1 MRIVDSFRYGV
12 ARTIV
17 TLFLLCGVVPLSL
30 SGMVFLFSY
39 YKSEKRAIGNVQEEV
54 AQRIATSVSAH
65 IERATGEVQLFS
77 RVIDLHNPDPRRLSS
92 LALGFL
98 DLDTAFNIITIMDR
112 KGTEVCKFSRHYTF
126 RPFEMGVRGNDPSF
140 LAALSG
146 SIHFGS
152 ISISRFSQFTELP
165 VTVPIHDTSGSFAG
179 AIEVGVDVSKLWEL
193 ISKYR
198 IGKDRYAYIVDS
210 RGLLIAY
217 EDVAPVIRSTDLSTI
232 PGVQRLLTSRTAA
245 HEYTGLRKELV
256 LGAGAP
262 VPLTG
267 WGVVVEEP
275 LARAYSGLYALS
287 AIFLLVFAG
296 SVSVIVVL
304 GLRFSFSKI
313 VHPIQRLKDETGLIA
328 KGQFDQRVE
337 VTDRLDEIG
346 QLAEAFNAMAS
357 DLQTSTVSRDLLLKE
372 IAERK
377 KAEEALRLE
386 EARLEALLQINQMVD
401 ADLDE
406 ISRAT
411 MEEAVRLTQSS
422 IGYVAFLDADQTSLT
437 MQAWSMGATQECRV
451 HHVPVVYPV
460 DKAGLW
466 GEAVRQRRPII
477 TNDYEAP
484 NPLKRGLPEGHVLLK
499 RHLNVPIFDGDRIVI
514 VAGVGNKPSDYDQS
528 DVRQL
533 NLLMLGLWRI
543 VQRRTDENALRESE
557 NKLRSI
563 VEHSNNLFYSH
574 TPEHV
579 LTYVSPQTRQFFD
592 CEPEEALV
600 RWMEFA
606 SDHPI
611 NRGALSLVESAIR
624 SGERCPP
631 YRMELVGKRGRR
643 IWVEVN
649 ESPVLENGKTVSIVG
664 ALTDITDRIEAEQ
677 ALRENEE
684 KYRSVVDQTRD
695 WIFLVDSETWRIL
708 EANQTML
715 AMLDYTPT
723 ELLGSRFHDLA
734 DIEGTRSSQLLH
746 DAARENCHYLG
757 ELSFRARGGKTVQVE
772 VSANMIAF
780 AGKRVL
786 CVVARDLTDRKK
798 MEQEFLRAQKI
809 ESVGVLAG
817 GIAHDFNN
825 ILTAVIGNLSLAR
838 ASFKPDNDVSHFLSE
853 MEKACFRAKDLT
865 RQLLTFAKGGAPIK
879 RAASIAHLVKES
891 VTFALRGSN
900 VRPDLHVADNL
911 WIADVD
917 EGQISQVLN
926 NLVINAKQAMPDGG
940 SIAIHAENAVLLDSD
955 RRLPLAS
962 GPYVVITVQDQGCGI
977 PPQHLASIFDP
988 YFTTKETGSGLG
1000 LAVAYSIM
1008 KSHGGTITVESEPGN
1023 GSSFRLY
1030 LPAREAGRAEEQPA
1044 CSGSSATPSGMRVLV
1059 MDDEEMVR
1067 NVVGS
1072 MLQHLGCEVVFARD
1086 GTEVL
1091 NVYAENVREK
1101 RPFDV
1106 VILDLTVP
1114 GGMGGKEAVQ
1124 KLRQIDPCVRAIVS
1138 SGYSNNPIM
1147 ASYEE
1152 HGFVGI
1158 VTKPF
1163 NLIQLQEVLHAGCH
1177 APPADLC

>member
-1 MRIVDSFRYGV
+1 MRIVDRFRHGV
-12 ARTIV
+12 ARTLV

-39 YKSEKRAIGNVQEEV
+39 YQSEKRAIGNVQEEI
-54 AQRIATSVSAH
+54 AQRIAASISAH
-65 IERATGEVQLFS
+65 IERASGEIQLFS
-77 RVIDLHNPDPRRLSS
+77 RVIDTQNPDPRRLSS
-92 LALGFL
+92 LAQGFL
-98 DLDTAFNIITIMDR
+98 DLDLAFNIITIMDR
-112 KGTEVCKFSRHYTF
+112 NGYEVFKLSRHYTF
-126 RPFEMGVRGNDPSF
+126 RPFEMRARGHDPSF
-140 LAALSG
+140 LSALSG
-146 SIHFGS
+146 NTHFGR
-152 ISISRFSQFTELP
+152 IAVSQLSHFTELP
-165 VTVPIHDTSGSFAG
+165 VTVPIHDTAGKIAG
-179 AIEVGVDVSKLWEL
+179 AVEVGVDVSKLWEL

-198 IGKDRYAYIVDS
+198 MGKNRYAYIVDS

-217 EDVAPVIRSTDLSTI
+217 EDVGSVINSTDLGEI
-232 PGVQRLLTSRTAA
+232 PGVRRLLTSQTTA
-245 HEYTGLRKELV
+245 HEYIGLRKELV
-256 LGAGAP
+256 VGAGAP
-262 VPLTG
+262 VLLTG

-275 LARAYSGLYALS
+275 LGEAYSGLYALS
-287 AIFLLVFAG
+287 AIFLLVFAA

-313 VHPIQRLKDETGLIA
+313 VHPIQRLKDETARIA

-337 VTDRLDEIG
+337 VSDRLNEIG
-346 QLAEAFNAMAS
+346 QLAQAFNVMAS
-357 DLQTSTVSRDLLLKE
+357 DLQRTTVSRDLLLKE

-377 KAEEALRLE
+377 KAEQALKLE

-406 ISRAT
+406 IAHVS
-411 MEEAVRLTQSS
+411 MEEAVRLTQSG
-422 IGYVAFLDADQTSLT
+422 IGYVALLDADQTTLT
-437 MQAWSMGATQECRV
+437 MLAWSKGAMEECRV
-451 HHVPVVYPV
+451 SHKPIVYPV
-460 DKAGLW
+460 DQTGLW
-466 GEAVRQRRPII
+466 GEAVRQRRPVI

-484 NPLKRGLPEGHVLLK
+484 NPLKRGIPEGHVPLK
-499 RHLNVPIFDGDRIVI
+499 RHMNLPVFDGDRIVI
-514 VAGVGNKPSDYDQS
+514 VAGVGNKASDYDQS

-543 VQRRTDENALRESE
+543 VQRRAGEQALRKSE

-563 VEHSNNLFYSH
+563 IEHSNNLFYSH

-579 LTYVSPQTRQFFD
+579 LTYVSPQTRRFFD

-606 SDHPI
+606 TDHPI
-611 NRGALSLVESAIR
+611 NREAFHLVERAIE

-631 YRMELVGKRGRR
+631 YRMELVGKRGRK

-649 ESPVLENGKTVSIVG
+649 ESPVLEDGRTVSIVG
-664 ALTDITDRIEAEQ
+664 ALTDITERVEVER

-715 AMLDYTPT
+715 SMLGYTPA
-723 ELLGSRFHDLA
+723 ELLGARFHDLTR
-734 DIEGTRSSQLLH
+734 IEGDRSIQLLR
-746 DAARENCHYLG
+746 DATREGSHYLG
-757 ELSFRARGGKTVQVE
+757 ELSFQGRDGKAVQVE

-780 AGKRVL
+780 AGKKVL

-798 MEQEFLRAQKI
+798 MEQELLRAQKI

-838 ASFKPDNDVSHFLSE
+838 EAFKPGDEVSRFLNE

-879 RAASIAHLVKES
+879 RAASVAHLVKES

-900 VRPDLHVADNL
+900 VRPELHVADDL
-911 WIADVD
+911 WVADVD
-917 EGQISQVLN
+917 EGQLSQVLN

-940 SIAIHAENAVLLDSD
+940 SIVIRAENALLGGDM
-955 RRLPLAS
+955 RLPLSS
-962 GPYVVITVQDQGCGI
+962 GPHLVITVQDHGCGI
-977 PPQHLASIFDP
+977 PFQHLASIFDP

-1008 KSHGGTITVESEPGN
+1008 KGHGGTITVDSEVGK
-1023 GSSFRLY
+1023 GSTFRLY
-1030 LPAREAGRAEEQPA
+1030 LPARMEALAEERTSCQ
-1044 CSGSSATPSGMRVLV
+1044 GFGATSEGMRVLV

-1067 NVVGS
+1067 NVVGA
-1072 MLQHLGCEVVFARD
+1072 MLKLLGCEVAFARD
-1086 GTEVL
+1086 GAEVV
-1091 NVYAENVREK
+1091 NVYAQGVREK
-1101 RPFDV
+1101 HPFDF

-1114 GGMGGKEAVQ
+1114 GGMGGKEAIREL
-1124 KLRQIDPCVRAIVS
+1124 KRIDPSVRAIVS

-1147 ASYEE
+1147 AHYEE

-1163 NLIQLQEVLHAGCH
+1163 NLAQLKEVFRTARQGS
-1177 APPADLC
+1177 PAEPR